1 MSIDPAVMM
10 PDDVLRE
17 RLDRAQRL
25 SLMTGVAGLVVCAAA
40 WLIFPG
46 AFFHAYLVGYVYWVG
61 IALGCLGLT
70 MLHHLVGGGWG
81 LAIRRPMES
90 AGVTLL
96 PLAILFLPI
105 ALGLPHLYEWA
116 RPDEVAADDILKAK
130 SAYLNPGFF
139 LGRTCGYFVVW
150 LLLALLIDRLSAAQD
165 KRSDFGPSRT
175 MGGLSGPGLILLF
188 LTGSFAAIDWM
199 MTLEPHWV
207 SSIYGAMVVVGEG
220 LATLASLVLVT
231 VWMSDRRPMSE
242 AVAPGR
248 LHDLGNLMLAFTMLW
263 AYMSFSQF
271 LIIWSG
277 NLPEEIP
284 WYLRRARGAWQWV
297 ALALVVF
304 HFFLPFFVLLFRE
317 NKRYGRILARVAA
330 WVLAMHWLDLV
341 WLIVPASIEVG
352 HGSSRS
358 EGPSIPWGTVLLSL
372 VSIVGIGGIW
382 LAAFFWRLKAWP
394 MVPLNDANLNVVLEH
409 EHEHAGG

>member
-1 MSIDPAVMM
+1 MSIDPAAMM
-10 PDDVLRE
+10 PDEELRL
-17 RLDRAQRL
+17 RLDRVQRL
-25 SLMTGVAGLVVCAAA
+25 AMVVAVAGLVLCAGC
-40 WLIFPG
+40 WLLWPASFFP
-46 AFFHAYLVGYVYWVG
+46 AYLVGYVYWVG

-81 LAIRRPMES
+81 LPIRRPMES

-96 PLAILFLPI
+96 PLAILFIPI
-105 ALGLPHLYEWA
+105 ALNLPVLYEWA
-116 RPDEVAADDILKAK
+116 RPEEVAHDTLLQAK
-130 SAYLNPGFF
+130 SSYLNVGFF
-139 LGRTCGYFVVW
+139 LGRTAAYFGVW
-150 LLLALLIDRLSAAQD
+150 FVLALVTGGLSAAQD
-165 KRSDFGPSRT
+165 RRQDYGPSRT
-175 MGGLSGPGLILLF
+175 LGALSGPGLILLF

-220 LATLASLVLVT
+220 LATLAMLVLVI
-231 VWMSDRRPMSE
+231 VAMSDRRPMDE
-242 AVAPGR
+242 AVSSGR

-263 AYMSFSQF
+263 AYMSFSQY

-297 ALALVVF
+297 ALALIVF

-317 NKRYGRILARVAA
+317 NKRQGRVLAMAAA

-341 WLIVPASIEVG
+341 WLIIPASIDVKVK
-352 HGSSRS
+352 SSQ
-358 EGPSIPWGTVLLSL
+358 PQVPWGSVLLSL
-372 VSIVGIGGIW
+372 ASLAGIGGIW
-382 LAAFFWRLKAWP
+382 VAAFLWRLKSWP
-394 MVPLNDANLNVVLEH
+394 LVPVNDPNINAVLEH
-409 EHEHAGG
+409 EGG

>member
-1 MSIDPAVMM
+1 MSIDSAARM
-10 PDDVLRE
+10 PDDELRL
-17 RLDRAQRL
+17 RLDQAQRL
-25 SLMTGVAGLVVCAAA
+25 ALIAAVAGLVVCAAA
-40 WLIFPG
+40 WLLWPG
-46 AFFHAYLVGYVYWVG
+46 SFFHAYLVGYVFWIG
-61 IALGCLGLT
+61 ISLGCLGLT

-81 LAIRRPMES
+81 LPIRRPMES

-105 ALGLPHLYEWA
+105 AIGLPRLYEWA
-116 RPDEVAADDILKAK
+116 RPEEVEHDAILQAK
-130 SAYLNPGFF
+130 STYLNPGFF
-139 LGRTCGYFVVW
+139 LGRTCGYFAVW
-150 LLLALLIDRLSAAQD
+150 LMLALLIDRLSAAQD

-175 MGGLSGPGLILLF
+175 MGGLGGPGLILLF

-199 MTLEPHWV
+199 MSLEPHWV
-207 SSIYGAMVVVGEG
+207 SSIYGAMVVVGQG
-220 LATLASLVLVT
+220 LATLASMVLLV

-284 WYLRRARGAWQWV
+284 WYLRRARGDWQWV
-297 ALALVVF
+297 ALALIVF

-317 NKRYGRILARVAA
+317 NKRYGRILAQVAA
-330 WVLAMHWLDLV
+330 WVLLMHWLDLV
-341 WLIVPASIEVG
+341 WLIVPASIPVG
-352 HGSSRS
+352 HGSSAAH
-358 EGPSIPWGTVLLSL
+358 GAGITWGTVILSL
-372 VSIVGIGGIW
+372 ASLLGVGGVW
-382 LAAFFWRLKAWP
+382 LATFFWRLKAWP
-394 MVPLNDANLNVVLEH
+394 MVPLNDPNLNEVLEH
-409 EHEHAGG
+409 EHGGG

>member
-1 MSIDPAVMM
+1 MSIDPAAMM
-10 PDDVLRE
+10 PDEELRL
-17 RLDRAQRL
+17 RLDRVQRL
-25 SLMTGVAGLVVCAAA
+25 AMVVAVAGLVVCAGG
-40 WLIFPG
+40 WLLWPA
-46 AFFHAYLVGYVYWVG
+46 AFFPAYLVGYVFWVG

-81 LAIRRPMES
+81 LPIRRPMES

-96 PLAILFLPI
+96 PLAMLFIPI
-105 ALGLPHLYEWA
+105 ALNLPVLYEWA
-116 RPDEVAADDILKAK
+116 RPEEVAHDTLLQAK
-130 SAYLNPGFF
+130 SSYLNAGFF
-139 LGRTCGYFVVW
+139 LGRTAAYFAVW
-150 LLLALLIDRLSAAQD
+150 FVLALVTGGLSAAQD
-165 KRSDFGPSRT
+165 RRDDYGPSRT
-175 MGGLSGPGLILLF
+175 LGALAGPGLILLF

-220 LATLASLVLVT
+220 LATLAMLVLIIVA
-231 VWMSDRRPMSE
+231 MSDRRPMSE
-242 AVAPGR
+242 AVKPGR

-263 AYMSFSQF
+263 AYMSFSQY

-297 ALALVVF
+297 ALALIVF

-317 NKRYGRILARVAA
+317 NKRQGRVLAMAAA

-341 WLIVPASIEVG
+341 WLIIPASIDVKVK
-352 HGSSRS
+352 SSQ
-358 EGPSIPWGTVLLSL
+358 PQVPWGTVLLSL
-372 VSIVGIGGIW
+372 AALAGIGGIW
-382 LAAFFWRLKAWP
+382 VAAFLWRLKSWP
-394 MVPLNDANLNVVLEH
+394 LVPVNDPNINAVLEH
-409 EHEHAGG
+409 EGG